1 MGLSMDGRKH
11 MDVGFL
17 ILAFVNIDGAAGES
31 NILWSFREARRIL
44 HSVKITLGKK

>member
-17 ILAFVNIDGAAGES
+17 LALVNIDGAAGES